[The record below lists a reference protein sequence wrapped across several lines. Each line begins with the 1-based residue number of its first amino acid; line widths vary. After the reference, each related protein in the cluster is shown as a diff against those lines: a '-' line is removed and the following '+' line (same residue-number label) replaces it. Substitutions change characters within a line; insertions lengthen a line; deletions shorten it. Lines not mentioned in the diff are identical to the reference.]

1 MSRQSTQNIIS
12 NGLLQRI
19 VTFLGSKILWRLQAH
34 QFDSWVIEENTV
46 QFDIGRTGTINESH
60 APWST
65 DLKKGIN
72 AELAFLSWIVLR
84 GPLAILYLQSL
95 SIDRVIK
102 EVVLGVL
109 YIIRMNSVIAK
120 LMFSPLYFSAEV
132 GASAGRDFC
141 TCRTRIHYCG
151 KCPRLRWLV
160 RQPQFWR
167 ISEEVGKK

>member
-34 QFDSWVIEENTV
+34 QFDSWGSRRILFGLISEE
-46 QFDIGRTGTINESH
+46 TGTINESH

-109 YIIRMNSVIAK
+109 YIIRMNSVIVK
-120 LMFSPLYFSAEV
+120 LMFSPLYFSGEV
-132 GASAGRDFC
+132 GASAGRDLY

-151 KCPRLRWLV
+151 KCPRLRWLM